1 MPELPEVETIA
12 NGLRQGGFGCPSI
25 LNRRIEGVR
34 LFWERTLAT
43 PSPEEFHRRVIGQTI
58 TAVGRRG
65 KYLLLTLMPD
75 SLIFHLRM
83 SGDLIL
89 EPVDA
94 PIPFHHRLLLD
105 LQGGIRLAFNDT
117 RKFGR
122 AWLVLDPGQVLN
134 GLGPEPFDPVLTP
147 VVFHDNLL
155 RSHRQLKPLLLNQAF
170 LAGLGNIYTDEALFL
185 ARLHP
190 LTSSRDLS
198 PLQAEV
204 LLASIRQVLQE
215 GIQHHGASIDWVYR
229 GGDFQNHFRV
239 YQRTGQPCQICSTP
253 VQRTVVGQRATHYCP
268 NCQNNPQK
276 V

>member
-43 PSPEEFHRRVIGQTI
+43 PSPEEFYRRVVGQTI

-89 EPVDA
+89 EPVAA
-94 PIPFHHRLLLD
+94 PIPPHHRLVLD
-105 LQGGIRLAFNDT
+105 LQGEIRLAFNDT

-122 AWLVLDPGQVLN
+122 AWLVVDPGQVLD
-134 GLGPEPFDPVLTP
+134 GLGPEPFDPALTP
-147 VVFHDNLL
+147 AVFHDNLL
-155 RSHRQLKPLLLNQAF
+155 CSHRQLKPLLLDQAF

-253 VQRTVVGQRATHYCP
+253 VQRIVVGQRATHYCP

>member
-43 PSPEEFHRRVIGQTI
+43 PSPEEFYRRVVGQTI

-89 EPVDA
+89 EPVAA
-94 PIPFHHRLLLD
+94 PIPPHHRLVLD
-105 LQGGIRLAFNDT
+105 LQGEIRLAFNDT

-122 AWLVLDPGQVLN
+122 AWLVVDPGQVLD
-134 GLGPEPFDPVLTP
+134 GLGPEPFDPALTP
-147 VVFHDNLL
+147 AVFHDNLL
-155 RSHRQLKPLLLNQAF
+155 CSHRQLKPLLLDQAF
-170 LAGLGNIYTDEALFL
+170 LAGLGNIYTDETLFL

-253 VQRTVVGQRATHYCP
+253 VQRIVVGQRATHYCP